1 MLRTP
6 ELMDS
11 IQTAFVMINCE
22 AGHENDVVE
31 QLRSVRGV
39 KEALRTHGPHDILS
53 SIEAPTVESLI
64 SIIEKDI
71 RKTPHV
77 KSTTTLVKS
86 Y

>member
-1 MLRTP
+1 MLKTP
-6 ELMDS
+6 ELLDS
-11 IQTAFVMINCE
+11 LQTAFVMINCE

-31 QLRSVRGV
+31 HIRSVRGV

-64 SIIEKDI
+64 AIIEKDI